1 MSEAQSTWSRL
12 ESLFAQ
18 ALELPASERRDFV
31 ARECADNPSLR
42 EELSRLLAAEAEA
55 ADFLAPPTLN
65 FSGHVFG
72 SYEAIEEIGR
82 GGMSVVYKGR
92 RRDGDF
98 EKLVAIKILLLHP
111 DQNLQA
117 SETQILAGLEHPNIA
132 RLLDSG
138 STPSGFRFLVMEYV
152 DGVPCPQY
160 AANLNLDQKL
170 RLFLSICRAVQ
181 FSHQSLVVH
190 RDLKP
195 ANILVTSDGTA
206 KLLDFG
212 IAKLLRSDPALNQT
226 HGIRAYTPDYASPE
240 QILGGAVTTA
250 SDVYS
255 LGALLCELVSGRPPR
270 RLNTLSTAELVAEVQ
285 RDALPQLPFAGDLS
299 AIAQKALR
307 RLPSERYPSASELAN
322 DVERFLNQE
331 PVSAQVPSWSYRTQ
345 KFIRR
350 HRLAVAAA
358 ALVAVALAT
367 TTGLAIWQA
376 REATHRFEQV
386 QRLAESL
393 LFEIHDAVAPLPGSI
408 AASKLITD
416 RSVEYLDEIARD
428 RRASLDLQLKV
439 VRGYLRLAVLAGIHV
454 GGRSMG
460 NSSAGQALSQKGLD
474 VARRLAVNHP
484 SSPAA
489 QGALADALMHVSL
502 SKQLRGLD
510 KEALAGFE
518 EAVQISTKLNE
529 SQPGNQAT
537 QERLANSLKQAAAP
551 MFRLNMQEKGM
562 QTLKQALA
570 MRQKVYDAAPNSAL
584 ALQAIAES
592 NLDMASRYLAIRDFE
607 NFPTFGLEAYRLNEL
622 RYRQDPGKG
631 RLPFS
636 AAIGNLAL
644 AATHKKNYPEAI
656 RLYQQMAKIRR
667 EITEDDPRDVNA
679 QVRYATALE
688 RIGYTYSLAGQFPE
702 AITNG
707 EAALQLL
714 RKLHQE
720 DPQNRNKTTEF
731 LFAVGDLSKS
741 YDLAKRLDRA
751 CPLGREFIENFNRL
765 SESARIPFKRQ
776 LDRYSE
782 LLKRCR

>member
-1 MSEAQSTWSRL
+1 
-12 ESLFAQ
+12 
-18 ALELPASERRDFV
+18 LELPAAERREFV
-31 ARECADNPSLR
+31 ARECADHPALK

-65 FSGHVFG
+65 FSGHAFG

-111 DQNLQA
+111 DQNLQT

-138 STPSGFRFLVMEYV
+138 STASGFRFLVMEYV

-170 RLFLSICRAVQ
+170 RLFLAICRAVQ

-195 ANILVTSDGTA
+195 ANILVTADGTA

-212 IAKLLRSDPALNQT
+212 IAKLLRSDAALNQT

-270 RLNTLSTAELVAEVQ
+270 QLNTLSTADLVAEVQ

-331 PVSAQVPSWSYRTQ
+331 PVSAQVPTWAYRTR
-345 KFIRR
+345 KFMRR

-358 ALVAVALAT
+358 ALVAISLAT

-376 REATHRFEQV
+376 REATRRFEQV

-408 AASKLITD
+408 TASKLITD

-460 NSSAGQALSQKGLD
+460 NSAAGQVLSQKGLE
-474 VARRLAVNHP
+474 VARRLASIYP

-489 QGALADALMHVSL
+489 QGSLADALLHVSL
-502 SKQLRGLD
+502 SKQFRGLD
-510 KEALAGFE
+510 KEALIGFE
-518 EAVQISTKLNE
+518 EAVQIATKLNDAE
-529 SQPGNQAT
+529 PEKQAA
-537 QERLANSLKQAAAP
+537 QERLANSLKQAAGP
-551 MFRLNMQEKGM
+551 MFRLKMQEKGM
-562 QTLKQALA
+562 QTLKQALHL
-570 MRQKVYDAAPNSAL
+570 RQKVYEAAPNSAL
-584 ALQAIAES
+584 ALQAVAES
-592 NLDMASRYLAIRDFE
+592 YLDMASRYLAARDFE
-607 NFPTFGLEAYRLNEL
+607 SFPAYALEAYRLNEL
-622 RYRQDPGKG
+622 RYRQDPRKG

-636 AAIGNLAL
+636 ASIGNLAM
-644 AATHKKNYPEAI
+644 AATHQKKYPEAI
-656 RLYQQMAKIRR
+656 RLYKQMASIRR
-667 EITEDDPRDVNA
+667 EITDDDPGDVNA
-679 QVRYATALE
+679 KVRYAIALD

-702 AITNG
+702 AILNG
-707 EAALQLL
+707 EEALKLL
-714 RKLHQE
+714 RKLHLV
-720 DPQNRNKTTEF
+720 DPQNRNITTEF
-731 LFAVGDLSKS
+731 LYALGDLSKS

-751 CPLGREFIENFNRL
+751 CPLIREFFDNFNRL
-765 SESARIPFKRQ
+765 SESSQVPLKRQ
-776 LDRYSE
+776 LDRFTAQQQ
-782 LLKRCR
+782 RCR